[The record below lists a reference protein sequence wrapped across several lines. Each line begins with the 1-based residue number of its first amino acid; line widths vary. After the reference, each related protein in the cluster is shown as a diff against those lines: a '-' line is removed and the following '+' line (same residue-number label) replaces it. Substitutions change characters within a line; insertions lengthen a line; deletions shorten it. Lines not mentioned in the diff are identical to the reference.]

1 LLLQIVELAK
11 SNNITVLSDE
21 VYRPLF
27 HSSGPSEDLP
37 PSIVSLGYENTI
49 ATGSLSKA
57 YSLAGIRVGWLAS
70 RSNALVNR
78 IREARHYTTISV
90 SIVDSHI
97 AAYALEANTVQKL
110 LHRNMELA
118 RTNLRTLEDFV
129 NRHADVCSWARPR
142 AGSTA
147 FIRFERR
154 GEAVDAQELCRRLV
168 LEAGVLLVPG
178 DLAFGSP
185 FKGFVRFGFV
195 CDADVLKEG
204 LATME
209 IWMKKNYNN
218 IPLAADVY
226 S

>member
-1 LLLQIVELAK
+1 MELAR
-11 SNNITVLSDE
+11 SNNIIVMSDE

-27 HSSGPSEDLP
+27 HSSPRSEDP
-37 PSIVSLGYENTI
+37 PSILSLGYENTI

-70 RSNALVNR
+70 RCSALVER
-78 IREARHYTTISV
+78 TREARHYTTISV

-97 AAYALEANTVQKL
+97 AAYALEANTVQAL

-129 NRHADVCSWARPR
+129 NRHADTCSWARPL

-154 GEAVDAQELCRRLV
+154 GKAVDAQELCRRLV
-168 LEAGVLLVPG
+168 LEVGVLLVPG
-178 DLAFGSP
+178 DLAFGTP

-195 CDADVLKEG
+195 CESDVLGEG
-204 LATME
+204 LAAME

-218 IPLAADVY
+218 IPLAV
-226 S
+226 